1 MALNFT
7 PITENSTIAD
17 LTKQVNNI
25 GSVLTEDR
33 NIFEVTT
40 DLQLDVSKAQKVK
53 LTTDRGLAKDIDYT
67 NYLRDIKKVGL
78 YYIGART
85 LSTMYDKPDMENI
98 DVLLQVLT
106 LDTEDRVIQILYTL
120 STADSK
126 SKVMHRFV
134 TNYQTSQWQVVQSLP
149 NNKYTSHIGGS
160 PFDINTQGTY
170 YVSNMSDMPSGVYE
184 GFLQVSIDNND
195 NRMLRLTDSNTGKEY
210 LNVKKAYDNW
220 GAWRTDLDVQKIS
233 KYLLSNV
240 DGDAESNNYSLSV
253 YTTDNITFQ
262 QAIAKHIEETSKTVF
277 TFYIQGGVSGSP
289 STVSCRGI
297 FISDSNNYTN
307 LYGVYTAIGT
317 DGRTING
324 SVNGNTWNTTKT
336 LPGFKELWNGA
347 HNFKDTNKKETMSD
361 SISNYQYVEIYTR
374 YRALQNT
381 KGTDKTGTLC
391 HKFYIDGDGI
401 YTCSGAYVS
410 GDSNIGVEYYRVTLS
425 ITGDTWT
432 IKDSAV
438 NNNKDQYV
446 TRVVG
451 ISLP

>member
-1 MALNFT
+1 MALILT
-7 PITENSTIAD
+7 SITVNSTIAD
-17 LTKQVNNI
+17 LTKQVNSI

-33 NIFEVTT
+33 NIFEVTK

-53 LTTDRGLAKDIDYT
+53 LTTDRGLAKAIYYT
-67 NYLRDIKKVGL
+67 NYLRDIKIVGL
-78 YYIGART
+78 YYIGARK
-85 LSTMYDKPDMENI
+85 LATMYEKADMENI
-98 DVLLQVLT
+98 DVLLQVLP
-106 LDTEDRVIQILYTL
+106 LDTEDGVIRILYTL

-126 SKVMHRFV
+126 SKVMHRSV

-149 NNKYTSHIGGS
+149 NNKYSSHIGGS

-170 YVSNMSDMPSGVYE
+170 YVSNMSEMDSSVYE
-184 GFLQVSIDNND
+184 GFLQVSIDSND
-195 NRMLRLTDSNTGKEY
+195 KSVLRLTDSNTGKEY
-210 LNVKKAYDNW
+210 LNVKKSYDNW
-220 GAWRTDLDVQKIS
+220 GVPTTDLDSQKIS
-233 KYLLSNV
+233 KFLVSNV
-240 DGDAESNNYSLSV
+240 NGDAENNNLSLSV
-253 YTTDNITFQ
+253 YTSRLITA
-262 QAIAKHIEETSKTVF
+262 QAPIAKHIEETSKTVF

-289 STVSCRGI
+289 STVSIRGI
-297 FISDSNNYTN
+297 FIYHSNNYTG

-317 DGRTING
+317 DGITING
-324 SVNGNTWNTTKT
+324 SVNGNTWNTRET
-336 LPGFKELWNGA
+336 LPGFKELENGA
-347 HNFKDTNKKETMSD
+347 HNLKDTNKKETMSD
-361 SISNYQYVEIYTR
+361 SISHPEYVEVYTR

-425 ITGDTWT
+425 ITGDTWASQ
-432 IKDSAV
+432 DSAI
-438 NNNKDQYV
+438 NNKKDQYV